1 LNDPDTDPEIVPLV
15 QRVAHDTRCVDKE
28 PLMGVMS
35 SAKPARGLP
44 TTAAQTTMT
53 GKSHFEKNLL
63 REMMFILVLP
73 LSVSI
78 QK

>member
-1 LNDPDTDPEIVPLV
+1 M
-15 QRVAHDTRCVDKE
+15 AE
-28 PLMGVMS
+28 PSS
-35 SAKPARGLP
+35 SARPDRGLP
-44 TTAAQTTMT
+44 TTATQTTMA

-73 LSVSI
+73 LSFSI